1 MSSGRITIDGI
12 KELQA
17 SLKEVDGELQKQLR
31 VVFNE
36 AAQMVVDTA
45 QAQIPKKSGKAA
57 RSVKAQSQQRKVIVK
72 AGGKRVPYYGWLD
85 FGGAVGR
92 NKSIKR
98 AFLKD
103 GRYIYPAYYKNRD
116 EILKH
121 IEEGLTDLVKKAG
134 LDING

>member
-1 MSSGRITIDGI
+1 MSSGKITIDGI

-17 SLKEVDGELQKQLR
+17 ALKEVDGEMQKQLR

-45 QAQIPKKSGKAA
+45 QAQVPKKSGRAA

-85 FGGAVGR
+85 FGGGVGR